1 MKLMVALSLVFA
13 ASNAFAETCANELK
27 RNINFAYNEGGLSV
41 TNMVGPI
48 NWNEGVQDSDG
59 NYGLASMVAYAVSYN
74 VDTEVIPD
82 GKPGTVLISAE
93 CAHAEPQYLE
103 DTNGDG
109 YFDLSDAVIKGN

>member
-1 MKLMVALSLVFA
+1 
-13 ASNAFAETCANELK
+13 
-27 RNINFAYNEGGLSV
+27 
-41 TNMVGPI
+41 
-48 NWNEGVQDSDG
+48 
-59 NYGLASMVAYAVSYN
+59 
-74 VDTEVIPD
+74 VIPD